1 METNP
6 AQQLIEK
13 EITLPSPPAIAVQIL
28 NTVKKEDAALKKLA
42 EIISA
47 DPALTGKMLQIANSG
62 FYAFKNEVT
71 SIERALSVLGTNVNE
86 QPRRKQRG
94 INSLQ
99 PLRNRAASC
108 GELDPL

>member
-1 METNP
+1 MLELLT
-6 AQQLIEK
+6 
-13 EITLPSPPAIAVQIL
+13 
-28 NTVKKEDAALKKLA
+28 KKHLFHIFVPKSK
-42 EIISA
+42 
-47 DPALTGKMLQIANSG
+47 Q
-62 FYAFKNEVT
+62 YFKHFQ
-71 SIERALSVLGTNVNE
+71 NE

>member
-1 METNP
+1 MKCPLCKSSKHVEIDLHSEGFSEGVYECGDCSGVWAVTND
-6 AQQLIEK
+6 
-13 EITLPSPPAIAVQIL
+13 S
-28 NTVKKEDAALKKLA
+28 VK
-42 EIISA
+42 I
-47 DPALTGKMLQIANSG
+47 
-62 FYAFKNEVT
+62 
-71 SIERALSVLGTNVNE
+71 NE